1 MGFPRALFAALCAR
15 PDVFLSLFITIP
27 LAGALIYRI
36 TDLFVPRLLSF
47 FFTGTGPTF
56 RYYLF
61 HFITFLPSFGQQ
73 N

>member
-47 FFTGTGPTF
+47 F
-56 RYYLF
+56 LLELDLLSD
-61 HFITFLPSFGQQ
+61 IICSIS
-73 N
+73 